1 MGTSPAVS
9 TELVLKSVVEILG
22 PSGTYETKRIALRN
36 EYGAI
41 VLASKKL
48 TAIETAEQAEEATQ
62 YGRLL
67 QTAAKETETFFKG
80 VKSQIDDIKKPVLQA
95 EKDDTG
101 PYNTEKARLGGLL
114 TAYQA
119 EQRRLR
125 EIEEQKAR
133 EVAQKQAEEDA
144 IQRAL
149 ELAAAG
155 ESEAADAVLEEP
167 IIAAPVIIAASAPK
181 PTGSVARKNYDIEI
195 TDLKALVAAV
205 TAGQVPLMALVAN
218 ESFIRSLAK
227 SMKESFSMPGVKL
240 VITESTS
247 FRS

>member
-1 MGTSPAVS
+1 MGTAS
-9 TELVLKSVVEILG
+9 TELALPRIVEILG
-22 PSGTYETKRIALRN
+22 PEGEYTKKRLALRS

-41 VLASKKL
+41 IQAAKKM
-48 TAIETAEQAEEATQ
+48 TSITTSDEAEQATQ

-67 QTAAKETETFFKG
+67 QNGVKEEEAFFKNI
-80 VKSQIDDIKKPVLQA
+80 KSQIDLVKAPILAA
-95 EKDDTG
+95 EKEDVG
-101 PYNTEKARLGGLL
+101 PLNTEKTRLGGLL

-133 EVAQKQAEEDA
+133 EAAQKQAEEDA

-155 ESEAADAVLEEP
+155 ESEAADAVLDEP
-167 IIAAPVIIAASAPK
+167 VIAAPVVIAASAPK

-195 TDLKALVAAV
+195 TDLKALAAAV
-205 TAGQVPLMALVAN
+205 MAGQVPLMAIVAN